1 MPELTGLLIG
11 NIIIVQEDDRLL
23 AYRQVDGDNQLI
35 AVFVDDEQGLILST
49 LFAAYISILFPD
61 GEITHEIA
69 DKRFQD
75 NQATSD

>member
-49 LFAAYISILFPD
+49 LFAAYISTLFPT

-69 DKRFQD
+69 DKRFH
-75 NQATSD
+75 NAQATTD